1 MQAMNLVYAVQYVYS
16 DRNNNKKLDEIMQ
29 NNNEEFSNAI
39 LNISDRIINVNII
52 RTLNNIGCKIFS
64 VVIKVLFLD
73 EEIVDKDENG
83 VPKLFSNLNI
93 NKYLLEII
101 PSMFDV
107 VVEDVKLRGFY
118 CRQNLN

>member
-16 DRNNNKKLDEIMQ
+16 NSSNNKKVDELIH

-52 RTLNNIGCKIFS
+52 RILNNIGCKIFS

-73 EEIVDKDENG
+73 EEIEDKDENE